1 MDDDEYEHFDM
12 FSGGKLC
19 HEKNRILKIKIWE
32 TFLNSKNWVII
43 VSIFLLMVIS
53 LGIIVSSHHQLSP
66 PDIYQECLVFRFL
79 CEEQGYLQ
87 TDLRLKF
94 RSQDWPFNLIL
105 LESGI

>member
-1 MDDDEYEHFDM
+1 MGSICLKPVKKLKYGKKGLKTCCVLLKADFLDCCVVDDDEYEHFDM

-66 PDIYQECLVFRFL
+66 RYIPGVLGF
-79 CEEQGYLQ
+79 
-87 TDLRLKF
+87 
-94 RSQDWPFNLIL
+94 
-105 LESGI
+105 

>member
-1 MDDDEYEHFDM
+1 MDDNEYEHFDM

-66 PDIYQECLVFRFL
+66 PIYTRSAWFL
-79 CEEQGYLQ
+79 
-87 TDLRLKF
+87 DF
-94 RSQDWPFNLIL
+94 FVRSRGTCRQI
-105 LESGI
+105 